1 MWGDKGSFVLGEFA
15 YPVFNILIKLLSE
28 QGIDFSTGEGT
39 HIDPKVLCSIGDD
52 YIIADDFEIESDYF
66 DKM

>member
-1 MWGDKGSFVLGEFA
+1 
-15 YPVFNILIKLLSE
+15 LIKLLSE